1 MHRAFCTSLDN
12 ALMTVNR
19 AIRHT
24 GEVSLINC
32 SGSEEGYFV
41 EFDGFVV
48 LSPQEFQWV
57 TEAAQ
62 SVEVI
67 SPFKEALAQPAPV
80 QEFGLT
86 RERFN
91 ALEAEITTLQ
101 ADWLFALKEVVRLKA
116 AQPAQEPVAHQF
128 QTKFTS

>member
-1 MHRAFCTSLDN
+1 MHRAFCTSLDD

-48 LSPQEFQWV
+48 LSTQEFQWV

-62 SVEVI
+62 SVEVV
-67 SPFKEALAQPAPV
+67 SPF
-80 QEFGLT
+80 
-86 RERFN
+86 
-91 ALEAEITTLQ
+91 
-101 ADWLFALKEVVRLKA
+101 
-116 AQPAQEPVAHQF
+116 
-128 QTKFTS
+128 FTS